1 LGLLQGWLDIG
12 AMGILSLLCFIW
24 AGRTLLGF
32 CLLTCT
38 FISLISSGSGLDEQQ
53 FQPCK
58 QALPVVRQ
66 FFFAPTEQ
74 QSAVFYSPT
83 FVPADEHRQALM
95 KDFFSNNL
103 LSTSVPNNSSL
114 TNFLFQ
120 KSKKKPSTQHSVWRK
135 CGRGF

>member
-1 LGLLQGWLDIG
+1 LGKWGGRKTDRLQIATVLHPGWTEFCWTLVVNLYFYFFTGLRFRAGQTTIPHLPK
-12 AMGILSLLCFIW
+12 ALC
-24 AGRTLLGF
+24 
-32 CLLTCT
+32 
-38 FISLISSGSGLDEQQ
+38 
-53 FQPCK
+53 
-58 QALPVVRQ
+58 VVRQ
-66 FFFAPTEQ
+66 FFFALTEQ

>member
-1 LGLLQGWLDIG
+1 LKLRLFASLYFCSGRRVSIWLFVVNFNFIFSIG
-12 AMGILSLLCFIW
+12 
-24 AGRTLLGF
+24 
-32 CLLTCT
+32 
-38 FISLISSGSGLDEQQ
+38 QQ
-53 FQPCK
+53 FRAGHYKISHLQ

-66 FFFAPTEQ
+66 FFFALTEQ
-74 QSAVFYSPT
+74 QSAVFYSPA